1 MSLPTDIA
9 GRIRSVNDALLS
21 RGQTD
26 LVPEF
31 FASDYVV
38 HLADRD
44 FHGHAFIVTFVNQLR
59 SAFPDLAIE
68 VEVLVEDGGRVAW
81 RRKYR
86 GVQSGAFRGF
96 PASGKTLEWQDMVV
110 SRFEDGLIAEEWA
123 TTDLAEHLL
132 SSRRH

>member
-1 MSLPTDIA
+1 MSLPADIA
-9 GRIRSVNDALLS
+9 SHIRTVNDALLN

-31 FASDYVV
+31 FTRDYVV

-44 FHGHAFIVTFVNQLR
+44 FRGHTFVVGFVQQLR
-59 SAFPDLAIE
+59 YLFPDLALE
-68 VEVLVEDGGRVAW
+68 VEVLVNDGGRVAW
-81 RRKYR
+81 RRTYR

-96 PASGKTLEWQDMVV
+96 PASGKTIEWQDMVV
-110 SRFEDGLIAEEWA
+110 SRFEDGLIAEEWT

-132 SSRRH
+132 LSRRH

>member
-1 MSLPTDIA
+1 M
-9 GRIRSVNDALLS
+9 
-21 RGQTD
+21 
-26 LVPEF
+26 
-31 FASDYVV
+31 V

-68 VEVLVEDGGRVAW
+68 VEVLVEDGSRVAW
-81 RRKYR
+81 RRQYR

-96 PASGKTLEWQDMVV
+96 PASGKTIEWQEMVV
-110 SRFEDGLIAEEWA
+110 SRFEDGLIAEEWV